1 MMRSTL
7 RRFSLVPCAAIAL
20 AVLPVQAEPECKP
33 IHADL
38 VEMPATTGCDAG
50 ESSCFLGTV
59 DGNRGLRGTTH
70 FKGDASGTAPST
82 SPGSLPYSGP
92 FQYRLEGG
100 TITMR
105 ETGVTVPGVVAAH
118 QRIVE
123 GTGDYAGATGDFFVN
138 GYRANGII
146 TTQVTGM
153 LCLP

>member
-1 MMRSTL
+1 MTRSTL
-7 RRFSLVPCAAIAL
+7 RRTSLVPFALFAL
-20 AVLPVQAEPECKP
+20 AALPVQADECKP

-38 VEMPATTGCDAG
+38 VEALETEGCNAG
-50 ESSCFLGTV
+50 ESFCFLGVV
-59 DGNRGLRGTTH
+59 DGNQGLRGTTH
-70 FKGDASGTAPST
+70 FKGDSSSTAPST

-92 FQYRLEGG
+92 FQYRLQGG

-105 ETGVTVPGVVAAH
+105 ETGITVPGVVTAH

-123 GTGDYAGATGDFFVN
+123 GTGEFAGATGDFFVN

-146 TTQVTGM
+146 TTKVNGL